1 MQYDLVFEGGGA
13 KGMVFVG
20 AMQEFEAQGHAY
32 GRLLGTSAG
41 AITAALLAAGYS
53 AEEMRIALNEK
64 QGGHSVFASFMGEP
78 APFPESEV
86 RNSATMDLLHKVDI
100 PLLPNFLENK
110 LDEVLVGMLSK
121 QPALRHI
128 FSLIERG
135 GWYSADSFLVWIRRK
150 LDEGMFKGKPRAF
163 SAMTLAQLYA
173 VTQTDLSLI
182 ASDTTDGNILVLNH
196 RTAPDCP
203 VVWAVRMSMNIPL
216 LWQEVI
222 WLPEW
227 GLYRGNSV
235 AGHAIVDGGM
245 LSNFPMELFVSNLA
259 SVTAVMG
266 DKVSEQVLGFLIDE
280 NAPVPGAEPPAPVD
294 AQALSLGSLQT
305 LQRLLNLINTMMQ
318 AHDKMVIDAFSRF
331 VLRLPA
337 QGYGTTEFDMTDAR
351 REMLVEAGRAMMRRY
366 LAEAGNEMVSFG
378 VEDAEATARAAQSV
392 DRLAGSLLF
401 K

>member
-20 AMQEFEAQGHAY
+20 AMQEFEAQEHTY

-41 AITAALLAAGYS
+41 AITAALLAVGYN
-53 AEEMRIALNEK
+53 AQEMLDALNEK
-64 QGGHSVFASFMGEP
+64 EGEHSVFAGFMGEP
-78 APFPESEV
+78 APFSEAEV
-86 RNSATMDLLHKVDI
+86 RNSATMDLLRKVDI
-100 PLLPNFLENK
+100 PLLPDFLENK
-110 LDEVLVGMLSK
+110 LDEALVGMLAG

-135 GWYSADSFLVWIRRK
+135 GWYSADSFLTWMQRK

-182 ASDTTDGNILVLNH
+182 ASDITDGSLLALNH

-227 GLYRGNSV
+227 GRYRGKSV

-245 LSNFPMELFVSNLA
+245 LSNFPMELFVSKLP

-266 DKVSEQVLGFLIDE
+266 DTVSEQVLGLLIDE
-280 NAPVPGAEPPAPVD
+280 SAPVPGAEAPAPPD
-294 AQALSLGSLQT
+294 AQALALGSLQT
-305 LQRLLNLINTMMQ
+305 VQRLMNLVNTMMQ
-318 AHDKMVIDAFSRF
+318 AHDKMVIDAFSRS

-337 QGYGTTEFDMTDAR
+337 QGYGTTEFDMTDER
-351 REMLVEAGRAMMRRY
+351 REMLVKAGRDMMQRY
-366 LAEAGNEMVSFG
+366 LAEDGNEMVSYG
-378 VEDAEATARAAQSV
+378 SKDADAAAKAAQEA
-392 DRLAGSLLF
+392 DRLAARLL
-401 K
+401 

>member
-20 AMQEFEAQGHAY
+20 AMQEFEAQGHTP

-41 AITAALLAAGYS
+41 AITAALLAAGYDS
-53 AEEMRIALNEK
+53 QEMLAALNEK
-64 QGGHSVFASFMGEP
+64 QDGHSVFAAFMGEP
-78 APFPESEV
+78 APFPETEV
-86 RNSATMDLLHKVDI
+86 RNSATLALLRKVNI
-100 PLLPNFLENK
+100 PLLPEFLESK
-110 LDEVLVGMLSK
+110 LDEVLVGMLAK

-128 FSLIERG
+128 FSFIERG
-135 GWYSADSFLVWIRRK
+135 GWYSADSFLTWMRRK
-150 LDEGMFKGKPRAF
+150 LDEGVFNGAPRAF
-163 SAMTLAQLYA
+163 SGMTLAQLHA
-173 VTQTDLSLI
+173 VTQADLSLI
-182 ASDTTDGNILVLNH
+182 ASDTTAGSILVLNH

-227 GLYRGNSV
+227 GLYRGKPL

-245 LSNFPMELFVSNLA
+245 LSNFPMELFVSSLA

-266 DKVSEQVLGFLIDE
+266 DKVSERVLGLLIDE
-280 NAPVPGAEPPAPVD
+280 SAPVPGIEPPAAPD

-305 LQRLLNLINTMMQ
+305 LQRLMNLVNTMMQ
-318 AHDKMVIDAFSRF
+318 AHDKMVIDAFSRY

-337 QGYGTTEFDMTDAR
+337 RGYGTTEFDMTDER
-351 REMLVEAGRAMMRRY
+351 REILVAAGREMMRRY
-366 LAEAGNEMVSFG
+366 LDEAADEMVSFG
-378 VEDAEATARAAQSV
+378 VPDAEAAAQAAAIA
-392 DRLAGSLLF
+392 DRLAGRLLS
-401 K
+401 